1 MFLRVNLKFKSIISE
16 IYFQIMFYNSNRIET
31 INNLTKT

>member
-1 MFLRVNLKFKSIISE
+1 MLLIVNLKFKSIISE
-16 IYFQIMFYNSNRIET
+16 MYCQIMFYNSNRIET